1 MKKLKILLGD
11 PRHHT
16 VGAHSN
22 YIPIN
27 IGYIATF
34 LKQEIKNV
42 DLEIELEVDPDTIL
56 SKLDNW
62 KPDIVAMSN
71 YCWNA
76 SLSSMI
82 CDYAKKLNQN
92 TLCVLG
98 GPEFPAG
105 TGNRKIENTEKE
117 KTYDKCLNYL
127 IERPSVDY
135 FAYSDGEV
143 AFLEI
148 VSKFIENKFSLK
160 LFRDRDMPIRGC
172 VSVSKDKKKLLV
184 GDYIL
189 RIGMK
194 GSIKAD
200 GRDIVPSPY
209 LTGILDKFMDGSF
222 QPSFETSRGCPF
234 LCTYCDQGIDES
246 KICAFSTQ
254 RCADEMLYVA
264 KKISKYEKGVKSIGI
279 FDSNWGLYQKD
290 LDLAEH
296 IAKVMEKYDWPQH
309 IYCSTPKSKRE
320 NLLKIDDKLKNRVSI
335 SLPMQSM
342 DSNTLN
348 TIKRKNLPEQEQIDH
363 IRAIQKRGKTASAE
377 LIIPLPGETEETYF
391 AGLKFLMDNGVVA
404 QIYTLM
410 QLCGA
415 ELGRDESI
423 KKYDLKSRY
432 RILPKQFGN
441 YHGKRVLEVE
451 QVCVESNTMSFES
464 YLRCRNNSFF
474 VKLLSQHIFFP
485 IQKLTQ
491 KFSVSW
497 FDVNREVAK
506 LVEKD
511 SFKGK
516 FKEIYDGFCNESH
529 TELFNTKEE
538 VVAFYSK
545 PENYESLLKG
555 DVGENLLE
563 KYVAKGILVFD
574 EVISAIF
581 CVIRNILSKTHNKEK
596 DLILD
601 STEKWLKNL
610 YMIEEIFNED
620 EALEKYNNYELKI
633 DFDFP
638 SWLSQ
643 SHLPFDKFLN
653 KCTYKMDYDI
663 EKIKYSHNERK
674 SLDKNYS
681 KARAIARFSRKH
693 MQSGATAFQKQF
705 QKVI

>member
-296 IAKVMEKYDWPQH
+296 IAKVMEKYDWPQR

-348 TIKRKNLPEQEQIDH
+348 TIKRKNLPKQEQIDH

-451 QVCVESNTMSFES
+451 QVCVGSNTMSFES

-574 EVISAIF
+574 EIISAIF

>member
-11 PRHHT
+11 PRHYT
-16 VGAHSN
+16 VGSHSN
-22 YIPIN
+22 CVPIN

-34 LKQEIKNV
+34 LKQEVENI
-42 DLEIELEVDPDTIL
+42 DLEIELEVDPETIL

-82 CDYAKKLNQN
+82 CDYAKKLNSN
-92 TLCVLG
+92 ALCVLG

-117 KTYDKCLNYL
+117 KTYDKSLNYL

-135 FAYSDGEV
+135 FAYADGEV
-143 AFLEI
+143 AFVEI
-148 VSKFIENKFSLK
+148 VNKFIENKFSVK
-160 LFRDRDMPIRGC
+160 TIRDKDVPIRGC
-172 VSVSKDKKKLLV
+172 ASISKDKKKLLV

-194 GSIKAD
+194 GAVKAD

-209 LTGILDKFMDGSF
+209 LTGVLDKFLDGNF

-234 LCTYCDQGIDES
+234 LCTFCDQGIDES
-246 KICAFSTQ
+246 KISAFSTQ

-264 KKISKYEKGVKSIGI
+264 EKISKYEKGVKTISI

-290 LDLAEH
+290 VDLADH
-296 IAKVMEKYDWPQH
+296 MAKVMEKYDWPQ
-309 IYCSTPKSKRE
+309 YVSCSTPKSKRE
-320 NLLKIDDKLKNRVSI
+320 NLLKIDDKLKNRVSV

-348 TIKRKNLPEQEQIDH
+348 QIKRKNLPEQEQINH
-363 IRAIQKRGKTASAE
+363 IREIQKRGKTASTE

-404 QIYTLM
+404 QTYTLM

-415 ELGRDESI
+415 ELGRDEAI
-423 KKYDLKSRY
+423 KKYGLKSKY

-441 YHGKRVLEVE
+441 YRGKRVLEVE

-464 YLRCRNNSFF
+464 YLRCRNNSFI
-474 VKLLSQHIFFP
+474 VRLLSQHIFYP
-485 IQKLTQ
+485 MQKLSQ

-497 FDVNREVAK
+497 FDVTRDVAK

-538 VVAFYSK
+538 AVAFYSK

-555 DVGENLLE
+555 DIGENLLE

-581 CVIRNILSKTHNKEK
+581 YVIRNILSKTHNKEK

-610 YMIEEIFNED
+610 YMIEEIFNKD
-620 EALEKYNNYELKI
+620 EVLEKYDHYELKL

-638 SWLSQ
+638 GWLSQ

-663 EKIKYSHNERK
+663 EKIKYSHNEKK

-681 KARAIARFSRKH
+681 KARAIARFTRRH
-693 MQSGATAFQKQF
+693 LTSGATAFQKQF
-705 QKVI
+705 QKVS